1 MASAVFQYQCVIP
14 AAAGEGL
21 REILARIA
29 ASGQGS
35 MLAVLKRFGEQTSG
49 RLALVSAPRR
59 DVGAEFSQTGDR
71 KRLAVLHTNALSVIS
86 LATLLATNSRRMG
99 KDR

>member
-1 MASAVFQYQCVIP
+1 MIP

-49 RLALVSAPRR
+49 GLLSFPRPGVTLALNFPNR
-59 DVGAEFSQTGDR
+59 GQKT
-71 KRLAVLHTNALSVIS
+71 LAVLHTNALSVIS